1 MSAQVAENSPSYLSA
16 HIADM
21 TKVRMKMFITPHCKN
36 RLLQRLSAIV
46 SLSEVEDKVNRLN
59 PRVGETWVFIKRLE
73 KSVYIECSTQ
83 DGAVN
88 GDTIWA
94 VIKRRNE
101 TDHGA
106 VVTIMV
112 RRWEQKVKADFGVY
126 S

>member
-1 MSAQVAENSPSYLSA
+1 MS
-16 HIADM
+16 
-21 TKVRMKMFITPHCKN
+21 
-36 RLLQRLSAIV
+36 RLV
-46 SLSEVEDKVNRLN
+46 SLQEVESKVNRLN
-59 PRVGETWVFIKRLE
+59 PRIGETWVFIKRLE
-73 KSVYIECSTQ
+73 QSVHIPCNTQ

-94 VIKRRNE
+94 VIKRRSE

-112 RRWEQKVKADFGVY
+112 RRWEQKVTADYGVY